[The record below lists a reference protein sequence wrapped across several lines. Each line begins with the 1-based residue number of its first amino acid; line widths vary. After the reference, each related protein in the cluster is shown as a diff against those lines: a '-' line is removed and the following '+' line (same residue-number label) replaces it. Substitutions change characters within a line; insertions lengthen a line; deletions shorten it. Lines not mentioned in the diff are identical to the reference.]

1 MFLILDKETS
11 KSQIVFNSPGLRTNP
26 LWLELSTNC
35 AEALVQHYQGLTIKM
50 IIMINM
56 ISMIDLFAIIGNP
69 RKTLQKKFDKD
80 EKSLFH
86 RQQT

>member
-11 KSQIVFNSPGLRTNP
+11 KSPIVFNSPGLRTNP
-26 LWLELSTNC
+26 LWLELSTNR
-35 AEALVQHYQGLTIKM
+35 AEALIQHYQGRFKM